1 MYDCHAKK
9 REMSSSL
16 YRKQKINNFRTEL
29 HEADSDSMGTYQ
41 NIPIQNIISTDNRML
56 LYINE
61 NKIAA
66 AFLI

>member
-16 YRKQKINNFRTEL
+16 YRKQKYFRTEL

-41 NIPIQNIISTDNRML
+41 NIPIQNTISTDNRML